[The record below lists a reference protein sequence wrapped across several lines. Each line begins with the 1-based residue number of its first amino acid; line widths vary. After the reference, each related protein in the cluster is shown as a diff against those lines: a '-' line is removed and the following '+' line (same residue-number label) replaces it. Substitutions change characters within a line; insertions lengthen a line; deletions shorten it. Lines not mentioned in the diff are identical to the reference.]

1 MKKPVYPIT
10 IYVSKSSAPKRLN
23 INRKTI
29 QRKVSEGKLSQNEN
43 GRVRLDEVA
52 AILKADSIR
61 GRRGPKIQPMA
72 VESAQKNYKFTQQG
86 LVEVPVEPDE
96 ATIRNQELNEQ
107 AVDDIKRRI
116 VNLSSASLD
125 EISRFALTISNHKKR
140 LAKLGHCHSPAEILA
155 ALELSTPGAPSAVHS
170 PQPVAENQAADLIG
184 TMFAGV
190 SRMTANHVAASSGI
204 ASSA

>member
-10 IYVSKSSAPKRLN
+10 VYVSKSSAAKRLN

-29 QRKVSEGKLSQNEN
+29 QRKVSEGKLSQNES
-43 GRVRLDEVA
+43 GRIRLDELA
-52 AILKADSIR
+52 AVLKADSIR
-61 GRRGPKIQPMA
+61 GRRGSKIQPVA

-86 LVEVPVEPDE
+86 LVEIPVEPDE

-140 LAKLGHCHSPAEILA
+140 LAKLGHSHAPAEILA
-155 ALELSTPGAPSAVHS
+155 ALELSTPGAPSAAHS